1 MRLIDADALIKSCQD
16 EKGVYFSYEA
26 AVTAD
31 AVDHA
36 PTADVVEV
44 RHGEWKF
51 DGEDWFC
58 NKCNHNA
65 LCDKDTGE
73 VVLSNACPNCG
84 AKMGGGADER

>member
-1 MRLIDADALIKSCQD
+1 MAEYISR
-16 EKGVYFSYEA
+16 EA
-26 AVTAD
+26 ALGAIKTAELGQEYEV
-31 AVDHA
+31 AEA
-36 PTADVVEV
+36 IPAADVVEV
-44 RHGEWKF
+44 VHGEWKF

-84 AKMGGGADER
+84 AKMDDGWRYKP